1 MPPDLNALRIRLDEC
16 LVADRQR
23 LHRQLAALANPA
35 QQARNSVDALARIEE
50 QIQQSSARAAARRAT
65 LPDVSYPPEL
75 PVSARADDIRHLL
88 ENNQIIILCGAT
100 GSGKSTQLPKMCLE
114 LGRGVYGRIAH
125 TQPRRIAARSLA
137 SRISSELGCELG
149 TAVGYKVR
157 FHDRVSPAT
166 HIKLLTDGMLLAEI
180 QRDRFLNEYDT
191 IILDEAH
198 ERSLNIDFLLG
209 YLKQLLKQRRDL
221 KLIVTSATIDPQKF
235 SKHFDDAPV
244 IEVSG
249 RTWPVEVRYA
259 APEEDEESGERGD
272 ATQQAIL
279 SAVDE
284 LSKEDRGDIL
294 VFLSGEREIRET
306 AEHLHRHHMQV
317 TEVLPLYARL
327 SPADQGRIFKSSG
340 QRRIVLATNVAETSL
355 TVPGIRHVIDTG
367 FARISRYSHRS
378 KIQRLPIE
386 RVSQASADQRKGRC
400 GRVAEGICIRLY
412 TEEDY
417 LSRAEFTQPEI
428 QRTNLASVILQ
439 MKMLG
444 FGDIERFP
452 FIDPPDSR
460 QIKDGYRVLEE
471 IGAVDGLG
479 KISKL
484 GRKLARL
491 PVDPRI
497 ARMLLEA
504 AHTHALREMLVIAAA
519 LSVQD
524 PRDRPMDKRQQA
536 DEAHALFANEESD
549 FLGFLELWKF
559 VEEKRRHLTQR
570 KFRRLCRE
578 YFLSYTRILEWHDIH
593 RQLRAQMHD
602 MGYRDNKEFPGY
614 ETIHRAVLSGLLS
627 HVGFKQT
634 GKGKGYLGA
643 RNSQFHLF
651 PGSALFGNNPKWL
664 VAAELVETTKLYARV
679 CARVQ
684 PEWIESMAG
693 HLLKR
698 SYSEPHWQAKRGQVG
713 AYERVTLFGVALVA
727 GRRVNFGPIDP
738 KQSREIF
745 IRFGLVGADFH
756 TKAPFWRHNRE
767 LVEHVQD
774 MEARTR
780 RLDLLVDEER
790 MFAFY
795 DRRIPEGV
803 YSKPQLEQWLR
814 KQSKT
819 QPRLLHM
826 ELEDV
831 MARES
836 DASAEAQFPKE
847 LDINGMRLPLEYHFE
862 PGHEADGVT
871 LVVPASV
878 LRQIG
883 PGRLDWLV
891 PGLLEEKLTTL
902 IKGLP
907 KSLRK
912 QFVPVPDYAS
922 RALHKLRLGDTPL
935 VQALGLVLKQLSGG
949 THVPE
954 DAWNIEALPDYLQ
967 VRVRV
972 IDNEGISLGASRD
985 LLQLQK
991 QYGDSAAVAQPAQ
1004 RHHRL
1009 ARKGILHWDF
1019 GELPKQV
1026 ETSNHGIKL
1035 TAYPAL
1041 VDEGDSVAIEV
1052 LGSEAE
1058 AQSSH
1063 RAGLRCLLML
1073 AIPRD
1078 MRTLRKQLPGLQQM
1092 RLQYARAAKPP
1103 LPAGDK
1109 AKQDL
1114 EEQLLALI
1122 IDRSFLLDRP
1132 DIRDQNRFAERL
1144 QQHRAALPGHA
1155 EQVCKLAGEIL
1166 KLYQQQRKTL
1176 SGITQIDWLA
1186 STQDVQGQLD
1196 RLVYQGFLQQIPWQQ
1211 LQQYPRYLNAL
1222 GFRLQKL
1229 RSAATRD
1236 QQRLSELQAV
1246 HADWLQRWQ
1255 AANDKGLTD
1264 PRLEEIRWMLE
1275 EYRVSLFAQEL
1286 KTAYPVSAKRIRKRW
1301 QELGL

>member
-1 MPPDLNALRIRLDEC
+1 MPTAIDSLKNRIDQC
-16 LVADRQR
+16 LLADRHR
-23 LHRQLAALANPA
+23 LRRQLQNLSRQLQQGRPVDVDMLA
-35 QQARNSVDALARIEE
+35 DIERRLQE
-50 QIQQSSARAAARRAT
+50 SESRVRARRAG
-65 LPDVSYPPEL
+65 LPQPQYPPEL
-75 PVSARADDIRHLL
+75 PITARLDEIRELIDKH
-88 ENNQIIILCGAT
+88 QVMVLCGET
-100 GSGKSTQLPKMCLE
+100 GSGKSTQLPKICLDV
-114 LGRGVYGRIAH
+114 GRGVFGRIAH

-180 QRDRFLNEYDT
+180 QQDRFLNEYDT

-209 YLKQLLKQRRDL
+209 YLKQLLQKRRDL
-221 KLIVTSATIDPQKF
+221 KLIVTSATIDPDKF
-235 SKHFDDAPV
+235 SRHFDDAPV

-249 RTWPVEVRYA
+249 RTFPVEVRYA
-259 APEEDEESGERGD
+259 PPVEEEDGGERGD
-272 ATQQAIL
+272 AVQQAIVH
-279 SAVDE
+279 AVDE
-284 LSKEDRGDIL
+284 LSREDRGDIL

-306 AEHLHRHHMQV
+306 AEHLHRHRLQV

-327 SPADQGRIFKSSG
+327 SPAEQGRIFKPSG

-386 RVSQASADQRKGRC
+386 RISRASADQRKGRC

-412 TEEDY
+412 TEEDS
-417 LSRAEFTQPEI
+417 LSRPEFTQPEI

-444 FGDIERFP
+444 FGDIQTFP
-452 FIDPPDSR
+452 FLDPPDSR

-504 AHTHALREMLVIAAA
+504 AHSHALREVLVIAAA

-549 FLGFLELWKF
+549 FLGFLALWKF
-559 VEEKRRHLTQR
+559 VEEKRRHLSQR

-578 YFLSYTRILEWHDIH
+578 YFLSYTRILEWQDIH

-602 MGYRDNKEFPGY
+602 MGYRDNQEFPGY

-684 PEWIESMAG
+684 PEWIESLAG
-693 HLLKR
+693 HLLR
-698 SYSEPHWQAKRGQVG
+698 HSYSEPHWQAKRGQVG
-713 AYERVTLFGVALVA
+713 AYEKISLFGVVLVP
-727 GRRVNFGPIDP
+727 RRRINFGPIDP

-745 IRFGLVGADFH
+745 IRFGLVQGDFH
-756 TKAPFWRHNRE
+756 SRAPFWRHNRE
-767 LVEHVQD
+767 LVEYVRD

-790 MFAFY
+790 MYAFY
-795 DRRIPEGV
+795 DQRIPEGI
-803 YSKPQLEQWLR
+803 YSKAQLEQWLR
-814 KQSKT
+814 KQGEK

-831 MARES
+831 LARET
-836 DASAEAQFPKE
+836 DASAEAQFPKA
-847 LDINGMRLPLEYHFE
+847 LQLHGMCLPLEYHFE

-871 LVVPASV
+871 LVAPASV
-878 LRQIG
+878 LRQIS

-891 PGLLEEKLTTL
+891 PGLLEEKLVAL
-902 IKGLP
+902 IKSLP

-912 QFVPVPDYAS
+912 QFVPAPDYAA
-922 RALHKLRLGDTPL
+922 RALHKLQAGDTPL
-935 VQALGLVLKQLSGG
+935 VQALGQALKQLSGG
-949 THVPE
+949 AHVPE
-954 DAWNIEALPDYLQ
+954 DAWNIEALPDYL
-967 VRVRV
+967 RMRLRV
-972 IDNEGISLGASRD
+972 IDVGGMTLAAGRD
-985 LLQLQK
+985 LLSLQN
-991 QYGDSAAVAQPAQ
+991 QYGDRTEAPAGQ
-1004 RHHRL
+1004 DCHAL
-1009 ARKGILHWDF
+1009 VRKGLTRWDF
-1019 GELPKQV
+1019 GELPQQV
-1026 ETSNHGIKL
+1026 ETGNQGIRL
-1035 TAYPAL
+1035 VAYPAL
-1041 VDEGDSVAIEV
+1041 VDEGDSVAIDV
-1052 LGSEAE
+1052 LGAQAQ
-1058 AQSSH
+1058 AQSAH
-1063 RAGLRCLLML
+1063 RAGLRRLLML
-1073 AIPRD
+1073 AMPREV
-1078 MRTLRKQLPGLQQM
+1078 RALRKQLPGLQQM
-1092 RLQYARAAKPP
+1092 RLQYAKAAKPP
-1103 LPAGDK
+1103 IASQNKGR
-1109 AKQDL
+1109 QDL
-1114 EEQLLALI
+1114 EGELLALI
-1122 IDRSFLLDRP
+1122 IDRTFLLDRP
-1132 DIRDQNRFAERL
+1132 DIRDGESFAARL
-1144 QQHRAALPGHA
+1144 QQHRGEMSAQAH
-1155 EQVCKLAGEIL
+1155 EVCRLAGEIL
-1166 KLYQQQRKTL
+1166 QLYQRQRKIL
-1176 SGITQIDWLA
+1176 SGITQINWLA
-1186 STQDVQGQLD
+1186 STQDIQGQLD
-1196 RLVYQGFLQQIPWQQ
+1196 RLVYQGFLQQIPWLQ
-1211 LQQYPRYLNAL
+1211 LQQYPRYLKAL
-1222 GFRLQKL
+1222 DFRLEKL
-1229 RSAATRD
+1229 RGGAVRD
-1236 QQRLSELQAV
+1236 QQRLNELQMV
-1246 HADWLQRWQ
+1246 HDDWLQRWQ
-1255 AANDKGLTD
+1255 AVNETGVTD
-1264 PRLEEIRWMLE
+1264 LRLEEIRWKLE
-1275 EYRVSLFAQEL
+1275 EFRVSLFAQEL
-1286 KTAYPVSAKRIRKRW
+1286 KTAVPVSAKRIRKRW
-1301 QELGL
+1301 RELGL